1 MSLAAATSAAVTRLK
16 VRVVTLALLV
26 ILSAA
31 AAVSV
36 PVAGRQFQDLPVELA
51 AKHVT
56 LVSQLGRDISRAVEF
71 GIPLAD
77 MRGLDVLLADARAA
91 HPEVGYLTFVDT
103 QGRTRAGQDGAP
115 APTDLSGVPRTMPG
129 SAPRLVELDAFHA
142 LRLPVIGPDGA
153 VLGDIHLGIDRSHVV
168 RLIQDRVFDII
179 TVMVVTAIIATEL
192 LLLLLDS
199 MVTAPLLGLQR
210 WAEDTRAGRGAALAG
225 APGRGELAAFVRQL
239 AGLSGVVHGTPT
251 SPTAGVPWLIMLRH
265 VRVALFVYVVA
276 DTLSLSFLPLFSRE
290 LMSPLWSL
298 SEDVLVGLP
307 IVVYWLMSA
316 VVQLPGARLLEHMTH
331 RRAFVVGALLSAV
344 GAVGSAM
351 AQDMAS
357 LLVARAVSGIGLGL
371 VFMVC
376 QAAILTHVPTE
387 RRTYGVAT
395 FTGVFFL
402 ATFSGTALGGIAAEH
417 LGFRATF
424 VLSGGIALLACAFAV
439 LTFGTSREPHRP
451 AVQAA
456 EGWAAYG
463 KLAVNP
469 RYAGLLLLAALPNR
483 MFNVALVFFLAPLYL
498 DMLGASKAEI
508 GRIVGVYGLT
518 MAFAAPLIAA
528 WVDRR
533 GWQVRSVVIGSL
545 LCGVGGFAVV
555 PFDNQWGILIA
566 VALMGLGQSM
576 SIPSQMTLIPTV
588 AASNARV
595 LGLPRL
601 YAVFRAGERVPA
613 FLGPILAGVLVGLL
627 GYGAAIATYGA
638 WLAVSAILLA
648 FVFSASRSKCA

>member
-1 MSLAAATSAAVTRLK
+1 MNATTAAVTRLK

-31 AAVSV
+31 ALVSI
-36 PVAGRQFQDLPVELA
+36 PVANRQFEDLPVELA

-56 LVSQLGRDISRAVEF
+56 LVSQLGRDIARAVDL
-71 GIPLAD
+71 GIPVAQL
-77 MRGLDVLLADARAA
+77 RGLEDMFAAARAA
-91 HPEVGYLTFVDT
+91 HPEVGYLTFIDADGT
-103 QGRTRAGQDGAP
+103 PRAGHGGTPPDTLLAR
-115 APTDLSGVPRTMPG
+115 VPLTTPG
-129 SAPRLVELDAFHA
+129 HPPRLVEVEHFHA
-142 LRLPVIGPDGA
+142 LRLPVIGRDGA
-153 VLGDIHLGIDRSHVV
+153 ALGDIHLGIDRSHVA

-210 WAEDTRAGRGAALAG
+210 WAEDTRARRGATQAAQQ
-225 APGRGELAAFVRQL
+225 GRGELAAFVRQL
-239 AGLSGVVHGTPT
+239 TGLSGLVHGAPPQDAP
-251 SPTAGVPWLIMLRH
+251 SVPWLIMLRY
-265 VRVALFVYVVA
+265 VRVALFVFVAA

-290 LMSPLWSL
+290 LMSPLWGL

-307 IVVYWLMSA
+307 IVAYWLMSA

-331 RRAFVVGALLSAV
+331 RRAFVVGALLSA
-344 GAVGSAM
+344 AGSVAS
-351 AQDMAS
+351 ALSSDMAS
-357 LLVARAVSGIGLGL
+357 LLLARAVSGIGLGL

-376 QAAILTHVPTE
+376 QAAILTHVPPE

-402 ATFSGTALGGIAAEH
+402 ATFSGTAVGGIAAEH
-417 LGFRATF
+417 LGFRSTF
-424 VLSGGIALLACAFAV
+424 LLSAGVALTACAFAV
-439 LTFGTSREPHRP
+439 LTFGASREAHRP
-451 AVQAA
+451 AAQAA

-518 MAFAAPLIAA
+518 MAFAAPIIAA

-533 GWQVRSVVIGSL
+533 GWQVQSVVVGSI
-545 LCGVGGFAVV
+545 LCGLGGFAVV

-576 SIPSQMTLIPTV
+576 SIPSQMTLIPVV
-588 AASNARV
+588 AARNAAV

-601 YAVFRAGERVPA
+601 YAVFRVGERVPA
-613 FLGPILAGVLVGLL
+613 FLGPIIAGVLVSLL
-627 GYGAAIATYGA
+627 GYGAAIATYGVWVA
-638 WLAVSAILLA
+638 ASSVLLI
-648 FVFSASRSKCA
+648 FVFGASRSKTA